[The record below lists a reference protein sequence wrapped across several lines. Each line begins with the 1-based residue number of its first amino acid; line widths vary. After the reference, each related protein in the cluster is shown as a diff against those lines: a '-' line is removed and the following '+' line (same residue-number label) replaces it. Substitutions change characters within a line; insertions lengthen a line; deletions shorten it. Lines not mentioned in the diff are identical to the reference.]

1 MKNTKNFIIV
11 FIIIVLVSISLKKTI
26 IHYYEKKKLFTNSKI
41 IDGVI
46 TKYYEIGIAN
56 YYLNYRY
63 CVDGIF
69 YEKEVI
75 PYKLFKKCEKNN
87 WCINKKIYV
96 RYYIDAP
103 SISEPILDS
112 IEEPGRQGKVNLLNG
127 YRENFFHKRGQ
138 TKQVNKQQKQL
149 LK

>member
-1 MKNTKNFIIV
+1 MKNTKKIILALIIV
-11 FIIIVLVSISLKKTI
+11 VIVSISLKKTI
-26 IHYYEKKKLFTNSKI
+26 VNYYEKKKLFTNSKI

-56 YYLNYRY
+56 YYLDYRY

-75 PYKLFKKCEKNN
+75 PSKLFKKCEKNN

-96 RYYIDAP
+96 RYYVDNP

-112 IEEPGRQGKVNLLNG
+112 TANSDDADISTQR
-127 YRENFFHKRGQ
+127 
-138 TKQVNKQQKQL
+138 
-149 LK
+149 